1 MKSRVF
7 SLATLLLLV
16 LLSANSTSL
25 ARQDQQE
32 GRKTKVGQTTDAEPA
47 GPPDVVDGK
56 FNKTLPVVL
65 SLQNCGGGIVELKG
79 SCHIQGTIEA
89 AEDSRNLVALDAGID
104 LSGIDESSGTP
115 YTVSLLRHDKFK
127 LQSNFSVVYYQN
139 PSEGKNVTSFALGLK
154 FEDGRISL
162 ASVKANGC
170 LKGGADE

>member
-1 MKSRVF
+1 MKTRIF

-16 LLSANSTSL
+16 LLSASSTSL

-32 GRKTKVGQTTDAEPA
+32 RSKKAGDAADAEPA
-47 GPPDVVDGK
+47 GPMDVVDGK

-65 SLQNCGGGIVELKG
+65 SLQICGGAMVELKG

-115 YTVSLLRHDKFK
+115 YTVSLVRHDKFK
-127 LQSNFSVVYYQN
+127 LRSKFSVVYYQN
-139 PSEGKNVTSFALGLK
+139 PSEGKNVTSFTLGLK

-162 ASVKANGC
+162 ASVKAKDC
-170 LKGGADE
+170 L